1 MLMFTVSPF
10 KLSVNIM
17 VENTLLA
24 FFFFFSES
32 SHILI
37 NFFNAAALQLV
48 RLSLIRTN
56 VKTANCVTECHAVGL
71 IMLLVQVPAA

>member
-1 MLMFTVSPF
+1 MFTVSSF
-10 KLSVNIM
+10 KLSVNIV

-24 FFFFFSES
+24 FFFQWVFP
-32 SHILI
+32 HPHNL
-37 NFFNAAALQLV
+37 FNAAALQLV
-48 RLSLIRTN
+48 RLSLICTN

>member
-10 KLSVNIM
+10 KLSVIIM

-24 FFFFFSES
+24 FFFFSES
-32 SHILI
+32 SHILT